1 MNGNA
6 DAQLLNFIYQNS
18 QMGVNSLKEI
28 LPMVKE
34 GTFKDGLNAQLKEY
48 QQIHQEAGKRL
59 NSAGYDEKGIN
70 AMEKIMTYLMIDIK
84 MMVDSSSSHVA
95 QMLIQG
101 SNMGIIDAQKKIHE
115 FEGEADREVI
125 KLMKH
130 LQELEEKNVERLKEY
145 L

>member
-101 SNMGIIDAQKKIHE
+101 SNMGIIDAQKKIQE

-130 LQELEEKNVERLKEY
+130 LQEFEEKNVERLKEY

>member
-48 QQIHQEAGKRL
+48 QQIHQEAGKGL

-130 LQELEEKNVERLKEY
+130 LQEFEEKNVERLKEY

>member
-1 MNGNA
+1 MNMNA
-6 DAQLLNFIYQNS
+6 DAKLLNFIYQNS
-18 QMGVNSLKEI
+18 QMGVDSLKEI
-28 LPMVKE
+28 LPMIEE
-34 GTFKDGLNAQLKEY
+34 GDFKDGLDAQLKEY
-48 QQIHQEAGKRL
+48 QKIHQEAAKKL

-70 AMEKIMTYLMIDIK
+70 TMEKMMSYVMIDIK
-84 MMVDSSSSHVA
+84 MMVDSSPSHVA

-115 FEGEADREVI
+115 FEGKADKEVI

-130 LQELEEKNVERLKEY
+130 LQEFEEKNVERLKKY

>member
-28 LPMVKE
+28 LPMV
-34 GTFKDGLNAQLKEY
+34 
-48 QQIHQEAGKRL
+48 EAGKRL

-130 LQELEEKNVERLKEY
+130 LQEFEEKNVERLKEY

>member
-18 QMGVNSLKEI
+18 QIGVNSLKEI

-34 GTFKDGLNAQLKEY
+34 GTFKDGLNAQLK
-48 QQIHQEAGKRL
+48 EAGKRL

-130 LQELEEKNVERLKEY
+130 LQEFEEKNVERLKEY

>member
-70 AMEKIMTYLMIDIK
+70 AMEKIMTYLSLLLLCRSLWILGKQQDLRNTMERRMNLYRLSDVLPTQSRYANPK
-84 MMVDSSSSHVA
+84 SLR
-95 QMLIQG
+95 ML
-101 SNMGIIDAQKKIHE
+101 
-115 FEGEADREVI
+115 
-125 KLMKH
+125 
-130 LQELEEKNVERLKEY
+130 LKS
-145 L
+145 LLFI

>member
-48 QQIHQEAGKRL
+48 QQIHQEAGKMI

-70 AMEKIMTYLMIDIK
+70 DMEKIMTYLMIDIK

-130 LQELEEKNVERLKEY
+130 LQEFEEKNVERLKEY

>member
-59 NSAGYDEKGIN
+59 NSAGYDEKGRG
-70 AMEKIMTYLMIDIK
+70 M
-84 MMVDSSSSHVA
+84 
-95 QMLIQG
+95 
-101 SNMGIIDAQKKIHE
+101 
-115 FEGEADREVI
+115 
-125 KLMKH
+125 
-130 LQELEEKNVERLKEY
+130 LKEPP
-145 L
+145 